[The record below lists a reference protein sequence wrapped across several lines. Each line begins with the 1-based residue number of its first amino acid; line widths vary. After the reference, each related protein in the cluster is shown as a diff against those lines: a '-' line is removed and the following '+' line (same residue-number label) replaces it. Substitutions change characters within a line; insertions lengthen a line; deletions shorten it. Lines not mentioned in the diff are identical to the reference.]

1 MNNIKLILTN
11 WGELDLGGVGPI
23 PLNFNLNDIRDISS
37 RGGVFSKTIKLYGTA
52 HNNAILGPLFD
63 VNTQFLS
70 VNPQRIEPCVLSI
83 DGDVVLEGIFQIRRI
98 FKAYSSEDEIVVY
111 DVILKSN
118 NSDFYTIIDGKFLTD
133 LNLSRYNHVHDKAT
147 IMDSIRNGTEL
158 NGYQYY
164 NAYVPI
170 VEWPVGSGNQYH
182 LYEPDDFRPAIYI
195 KSVMDQI
202 FLDAGFTYT
211 FEELYDLNFD
221 KLIMTTNRET
231 IVPGLRGSLFRA
243 GITQFGFYQTSFWEY
258 PNNSYPSPFAGA
270 PSGIILQPQLNTSG
284 IGSVDITD
292 YYWAPVDPILY
303 QEPINFDDDNN
314 TELNLFDVGG
324 QYNNIIGE
332 YTLDANENAMY
343 FETTFTINTWIKHEK
358 DLSPYGLPALTVI
371 DTENY
376 GTIRL
381 DTDIQTTFG
390 DGFSWTFQSPDSN
403 LNVLNNNG
411 TTIKERLT
419 AVIIAY
425 DVNDQPLFPPIGIQD
440 IGTNEYNFDS
450 DPGMTWRYI
459 NQLEYTNQFTVNV
472 SGEFNRF
479 TQPTATKVK
488 VVVVS
493 NFDDLSPQLYWG
505 FKWSGIGE
513 WNNPTP
519 TYVDISNQVKLNT
532 RFGFETLVIN
542 PIGYFKNDTSAYLGE
557 GTYID
562 MSKVISTD
570 IKQSDFLIS
579 LINMYNL
586 YIIDDKINDKNL
598 IIKTRDKFYLDGED
612 MNWNDKV
619 DIKTIEID
627 ILSNSQTKIKDFA
640 YTEDTNDNILEAY
653 RKNATLDYGA
663 LRYTF
668 FNQFIK
674 GSSTVKPIFSP
685 AALQFIYK
693 KNIPF
698 IPSRDKT
705 DSKILSVGQLYT
717 NDTYFTYRIT
727 NPTLGSVLLTEDQ
740 FAYRHVGHF
749 YPNSFQ
755 PTEDINFG
763 VCEFYS
769 HNFNTITNNNLFNRF
784 YRTQYD
790 ILENGY
796 MMRAKFKL
804 NYLDISKLKMNERIF
819 INNHWWNINRII
831 DFDLNSNSLTEVE
844 LISADATNGEFVPNN
859 NLLITKRPM
868 ADVVNSWSQSTEKSN
883 KMANTSHTEVYGKSN
898 KIDDN
903 TNSVVIGDF
912 NYVKN
917 KNGLVIGSSNLIDG
931 SGIIALG
938 VNNKTLIGNNKVYVN
953 GLVEMVDLIDGG
965 TNVVR
970 SPFGDTNIH
979 LIDGSTDEVL
989 GIGSSTNIH
998 LINANFGTSVGA
1010 ILNVYMQNGYVEPDY
1025 VI

>member
-1 MNNIKLILTN
+1 MYNIKLILTN

-147 IMDSIRNGTEL
+147 IMDSIRNGTYL

-170 VEWPVGSGNQYH
+170 VEWPVGSGNQLH

-195 KSVMDQI
+195 KSIMDQI

-231 IVPGLRGSLFRA
+231 IVPGIRGSLFRA
-243 GITQFGFYQTSFWEY
+243 GITQF
-258 PNNSYPSPFAGA
+258 NSYLTSDWNYNPNVLV
-270 PSGIILQPQLNTSG
+270 SGGNFSFGQQQVT
-284 IGSVDITD
+284 
-292 YYWAPVDPILY
+292 YYNNNNVI
-303 QEPINFDDDNN
+303 FDNDNYS
-314 TELNLFDVGG
+314 EWDFFDVGG
-324 QYNNIIGE
+324 QYSTVLGE
-332 YTLDANENAMY
+332 YTLNPDEQVMY
-343 FETTFTINTWIKHEK
+343 FETNFVIDTWVKFNI
-358 DLSPYGLPALTVI
+358 DLSPYGYPSNQAV
-371 DTENY
+371 
-376 GTIRL
+376 
-381 DTDIQTTFG
+381 TT
-390 DGFSWTFQSPDSN
+390 QPN
-403 LNVLNNNG
+403 LNSFPNQQGVITQNSSQN
-411 TTIKERLT
+411 IKQKIT
-419 AVIIAY
+419 AYIIAY
-425 DVNDQPLFPPIGIQD
+425 DINDAPIMPPIASQEVVVNDFNSSQSWDRINLNNF
-440 IGTNEYNFDS
+440 TNN
-450 DPGMTWRYI
+450 
-459 NQLEYTNQFTVNV
+459 LTVNV
-472 SGEFNRF
+472 SGEFLRIQN
-479 TQPTATKVK
+479 PTAVKVK
-488 VVVVS
+488 VVLR
-493 NFDDLSPQLYWG
+493 DDWTTGTYPFQGFYWNGNGYLGDSLSPG
-505 FKWSGIGE
+505 AF
-513 WNNPTP
+513 
-519 TYVDISNQVKLNT
+519 ISVGDQQNEKISTQ
-532 RFGFETLVIN
+532 FGFDTQ
-542 PIGYFKNDTSAYLGE
+542 PISPFGYFKNDTSAYLGE
-557 GTYID
+557 GAYID
-562 MSKVISTD
+562 MNKVISTD
-570 IKQSDFLIS
+570 IKQSEFLVS

-586 YIIDDKINDKNL
+586 YIVDDKINDKNL
-598 IIKTRDKFYLDGED
+598 IIKTRDKFYVDGED

-640 YTEDTNDNILEAY
+640 YTEDTNDDILEAY
-653 RKNATLDYGA
+653 RENATLDYGA

-674 GSSTVKPIFSP
+674 GSSNVKPIFSP
-685 AALQFIYK
+685 AALQFVFK
-693 KNIPF
+693 KNIPL

-717 NDTYFTYRIT
+717 NDTYFTYRVT
-727 NPTLGSVLLTEDQ
+727 NPTLGLVLSTEDQ

-749 YPNSFQ
+749 YPNSYEA
-755 PTEDINFG
+755 TEDINFG

-769 HNFNTITNNNLFNRF
+769 HNYSTITNNNLFNRF
-784 YRTQYD
+784 YYTQYD

-804 NYLDISKLKMNERIF
+804 NYLDISKLKMNERIY

-844 LISADATNGEFVPNN
+844 LISSDATNGEFVPNH

-868 ADVVNSWSQSTEKSN
+868 ADVVNSWSQATEKSN

-903 TNSVVIGDF
+903 TNSIVIGDF

-931 SGIIALG
+931 SGIVALG

-989 GIGSSTNIH
+989 GIGSDTNIH
-998 LINANFGTSVGA
+998 LINANFGTSMGA
-1010 ILNVYMQNGYVEPDY
+1010 ILDLYMQNGYVEPGY
-1025 VI
+1025 VA